1 MTDYSDIISQF
12 YCSWSSYL
20 NEKDYNYLLEFIYN
34 LKNNISND
42 KILILHGLPRT
53 GKTTLINEMKKIVG
67 KEHFHDNSFLE
78 GEKFFQPR
86 KRAIHI
92 YGIQQY
98 QEKKYLSSIKTM
110 FENNVS
116 IISDTNSLEKID
128 KEILENA
135 YVIHMPD
142 ENQIYF
148 SS

>member
-1 MTDYSDIISQF
+1 MTDYSDIINQF
-12 YCSWSSYL
+12 SCTWSSYL
-20 NEKDYNYLLEFIYN
+20 IEKDYNYFLSFTYN

-53 GKTTLINEMKKIVG
+53 GKTTLIKEMKKIVG
-67 KEHFHDNSFLE
+67 EEHFHNNSFLE

-92 YGIQQY
+92 CGIQQY
-98 QEKKYLSSIKTM
+98 QEKKYVDSIKTM
-110 FENNVS
+110 FQMEIS
-116 IISDTNSLEKID
+116 IISDTNYLHNVQQ
-128 KEILENA
+128 EILDNA

-148 SS
+148 ST